1 MFSSNKILSIVFIL
15 LFLVLISEV
24 VYLMTIGPQPSLSM
38 KPIPSI
44 IPTKK
49 NVLSITPSKKVRIVP
64 MLSPLEE
71 SQSIPTDFN
80 SFLLSKQKKQI
91 DYKKISYIEDNQA
104 LKEMKSGNSDY
115 LFLDV
120 RENYELGFLA
130 FNEYTNY
137 VHIRLGDLVNNN
149 FILDKNKIIVVIAY
163 TETRS
168 NVAANYLL
176 TIGYTKV
183 KILKGGLD
191 QWVSN
196 NLPLKINENAPTLY
210 AVLKYYPEDQIKN
223 IDASFSYINFG
234 SCSQNTICPLFLD
247 SKSISEHIDSLSLS
261 NKLYIFHCIS
271 NDYCFQAV
279 NFWSEAKNRISI
291 IGYTG
296 YKPQ

>member
-1 MFSSNKILSIVFIL
+1 MFSSNKILSIVFVL
-15 LFLVLISEV
+15 LFLVLIGEV
-24 VYLMTIGPQPSLSM
+24 VYLITIGNQPSLSV

-44 IPTKK
+44 VPTKE
-49 NVLSITPSKKVRIVP
+49 NVLSIIPGKKTRIVP
-64 MLSPLEE
+64 TLFPLKEP
-71 SQSIPTDFN
+71 QSIPADFN
-80 SFLLSKQKKQI
+80 NFLSSKQKKLI
-91 DYKKISYIEDNQA
+91 DYKKILYIEDNQA
-104 LKEMKSGNSDY
+104 LQEMESGNNNY

-120 RENYELGFLA
+120 RENYELEFLA
-130 FNEYTNY
+130 FNKYANY
-137 VHIRLGDLVNNN
+137 VHIRLGDLVNDN
-149 FILDKNKIIVVIAY
+149 FNLDRTKTIVTIAY
-163 TETRS
+163 TETRA

-191 QWVSN
+191 QWVSD

-234 SCSQNTICPLFLD
+234 PCSQNTICPLFLD
-247 SKSISEHIDSLSLS
+247 SKSLNEYINSLSSS
-261 NKLYIFHCIS
+261 NKPYIFYCIS
-271 NDYCFQAV
+271 KDYCFQAV
-279 NFWSEAKNRISI
+279 NFWREVRNRISI